1 MTGMG
6 NKTKRP
12 HRGGTRP
19 WELADVHT
27 AQEERWAYERRVDR
41 LTYRAM
47 ADLAKQAPED
57 GGLGR
62 ELSTAT
68 LVRRANAY
76 RKSLML
82 EEDETRDQHRGREL
96 ESLDRQE
103 RALYTFLD
111 PVDREATNLKAI
123 ALGMSVDELLV
134 SRPLHAVLRD
144 DKVRIAAL
152 AQLRAVSESRRRLL
166 GTDAPA
172 EAHLA
177 VTTTTATDEALAD
190 LAAQLGKTP
199 TPERQP

>member
-1 MTGMG
+1 MG

-12 HRGGTRP
+12 KGTTTAP
-19 WELADVHT
+19 HELVDIAI
-27 AQEERWAYERRVDR
+27 AQEERWAYERRVER

-47 ADLAKQAPED
+47 SDLSGEPLTA

-62 ELSTAT
+62 TVSTAT

-76 RKSLML
+76 RKSLIL
-82 EEDETRDQHRGREL
+82 DERETRDEHRGREL
-96 ESLDRQE
+96 EALDRQE

-111 PVDREATNLKAI
+111 PVDQAASAAVARQLD
-123 ALGMSVDELLV
+123 MSLDDLARIKPALLV
-134 SRPLHAVLRD
+134 PRE

-152 AQLRAVSESRRRLL
+152 AQLRAVSESRRKLL
-166 GTDAPA
+166 GLDAPT
-172 EAHLA
+172 ESSLT
-177 VTTTTATDEALAD
+177 VTTVDATDKALAD